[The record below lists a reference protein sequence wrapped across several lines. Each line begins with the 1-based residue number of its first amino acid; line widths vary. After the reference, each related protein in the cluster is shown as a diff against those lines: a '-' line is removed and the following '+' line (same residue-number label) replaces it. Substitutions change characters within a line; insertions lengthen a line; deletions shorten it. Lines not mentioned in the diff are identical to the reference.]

1 MELRFFEIYR
11 RSEYVFLLLEGA
23 AFSIVLT
30 LAAAFIGFAFALV
43 LSGVRFAQVRYL
55 ETVATCYVE
64 FIRNTPLIV
73 QLFFVAFGLQK
84 L

>member
-43 LSGVRFAQVRYL
+43 LSGITLGRLRRSFSIAD
-55 ETVATCYVE
+55 
-64 FIRNTPLIV
+64 IRAWRSISS
-73 QLFFVAFGLQK
+73 A
-84 L
+84 

>member
-43 LSGVRFAQVRYL
+43 LSGVRFAQVPQGRPWS
-55 ETVATCYVE
+55 V
-64 FIRNTPLIV
+64 
-73 QLFFVAFGLQK
+73 LQHSI
-84 L
+84 

>member
-23 AFSIVLT
+23 AFSIVLN

-43 LSGVRFAQVRYL
+43 LSGVTLGTLRRSFSIAD
-55 ETVATCYVE
+55 
-64 FIRNTPLIV
+64 IRARRSISS
-73 QLFFVAFGLQK
+73 A
-84 L
+84 